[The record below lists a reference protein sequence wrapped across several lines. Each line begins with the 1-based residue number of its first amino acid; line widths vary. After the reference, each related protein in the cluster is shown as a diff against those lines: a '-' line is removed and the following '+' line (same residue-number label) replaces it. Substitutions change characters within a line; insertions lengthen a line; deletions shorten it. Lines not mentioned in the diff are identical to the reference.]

1 VNNDLETAPQTQQL
15 TRYAID
21 PITRVEGHGKVTLL
35 LDEKRKVQQARLH
48 IVEFRGFEKFIQNR
62 PCTEVP
68 VLVQRLCGI
77 CPISHHLAG
86 AKAVDM
92 LAGYQPTDLTPTAT
106 KLRRLLH
113 FGQTLQSH
121 SLHFFHLSSP
131 DLLFGFEDDAAHR
144 QLASVI
150 REHPD
155 IALQGVRLRKF
166 GLEVIHAL
174 CGKRVHGTF
183 CLPGGVNKAL
193 SQEHR
198 RTLME
203 DIDQVVTWAEGAV
216 VLSRR
221 LFLANHEYHRQFGTI
236 AANKLGMIAANGSLE
251 LYHGG
256 LRLKDTQGKLL
267 GDHINY
273 LGYQDLLHEEVKNWS
288 YMKFPFIRAMGADH
302 GWYQVGP
309 LARVNNCDYINTP
322 LAEEARREFMAEG
335 EGGPVNATLA
345 FHWARTIE
353 ALHCAESIRRLLND
367 PEILGTFLMSEQH
380 PNKREQGIGV
390 IEAPRGTLFHHYW
403 QDEDELVQKA
413 NLIVSTTNNNTAMN
427 ESVRQ
432 VARTIFDGREV
443 TEGLL
448 NQIEV
453 AIRAYDPCLS
463 CATHALGK
471 MPLAVEAYSADGS
484 LHSRLARD
492 GRGELQEW
500 PDP

>member
-1 VNNDLETAPQTQQL
+1 VERDLESAPQAEKL

-35 LDEKRKVQQARLH
+35 LDEDRRVHQARLH
-48 IVEFRGFEKFIQNR
+48 IVEFRGFEKFIQRR
-62 PCTEVP
+62 PYTEVP

-77 CPISHHLAG
+77 CPVSHHLAG

-92 LAGYQPTDLTPTAT
+92 LSGYLPTDLTPTAT

-113 FGQTLQSH
+113 FGQTVQSH

-131 DLLFGFEDDAAHR
+131 DLLFGFEDEVGHR
-144 QLASVI
+144 HLTFVI

-155 IALQGVRLRKF
+155 IAMQGVKLRKF
-166 GLEVIHAL
+166 GQQVIQAL

-183 CLPGGVNKAL
+183 CLPGGVNKPLAPEARQVL
-193 SQEHR
+193 LE
-198 RTLME
+198 E
-203 DIDQVVTWAEGAV
+203 VDQVIQWAEAAV

-221 LFLANHEYHRQFGTI
+221 LFLTNHEYHRQFGTI
-236 AANKLGMIAANGSLE
+236 AANKLGMINPNGAHE

-256 LRLKDTQGKLL
+256 LRLRDPTGKQLA
-267 GDHINY
+267 DHINY
-273 LGYQDLLHEEVKNWS
+273 LGYQDLLAEEVKNWS
-288 YMKFPFIRAMGADH
+288 YMKFPFIKTLGAAD

-309 LARVNNCDYINTP
+309 LARVNNCDYMDTP
-322 LAEEARREFMAEG
+322 LAEEARLEFVAEG

-353 ALHCAESIRRLLND
+353 VLHCAETIRDLLND
-367 PEILGTFLMSEQH
+367 PEILGEFLMSESR
-380 PNKREQGIGV
+380 PNERQQGIGV

-403 QDEDELVQKA
+403 QDSDGLLEKA

-432 VARTIFDGREV
+432 VARTAFNGREV

-471 MPLAVEAYSADGS
+471 MPLEVSAYTPDGA
-484 LHSRLARD
+484 LLSRLVKD
-492 GRGELQEW
+492 GRGQLSGT
-500 PDP
+500 